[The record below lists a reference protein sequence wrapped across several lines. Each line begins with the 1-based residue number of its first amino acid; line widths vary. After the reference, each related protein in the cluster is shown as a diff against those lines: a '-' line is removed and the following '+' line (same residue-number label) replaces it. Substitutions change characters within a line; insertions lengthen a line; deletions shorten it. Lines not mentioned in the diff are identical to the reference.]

1 MWGWAIVIGR
11 DYFVRQA
18 ETLLKLAE
26 QTKDA
31 QVAASLIDQ
40 AADLK
45 AIVDELGAE
54 PDLGAITEIMV
65 RPVYEI

>member
-26 QTKDA
+26 QTKDPE
-31 QVAASLIDQ
+31 VAASLIDQ

-54 PDLGAITEIMV
+54 PGAITEIMV